1 MLPVAFHTTVWKFE
15 DFSATR
21 IFREIKFKNFRGQKL
36 PFSTHL
42 EALNSDFYEFLHS
55 MKAAIYQNQKFK
67 APKNAK
73 KAFFVLSDPPKLVSR
88 KIRVAEKS

>member
-1 MLPVAFHTTVWKFE
+1 
-15 DFSATR
+15 
-21 IFREIKFKNFRGQKL
+21 
-36 PFSTHL
+36 
-42 EALNSDFYEFLHS
+42 

-88 KIRVAEKS
+88 KIRVAEKSWNFHTVHTVEITEIYSHWNNISSNHLLLAGSAGQQCTLAQNGKIC